1 MSERPQLTTHEGAAT
16 FAPRVGRSPA
26 FLTRYSSA
34 IFLVLL
40 IGLEAGVVR
49 FVIRDV
55 RSANNE
61 VQRMYASSVL
71 GLHRIGSLQYDAQET
86 RRSTLYALTTNDS
99 NLQVIYADQ
108 SREADAR
115 VTAGIAEYLQQAQLP
130 QEIEL
135 GHRLEQDWKA
145 YLGARNEVL
154 GTILEGSVKEAVA
167 YDLAQGVPLFD
178 RVRRDLEE
186 TERLYDEQAS
196 QRLANVAALAT
207 KTVTRL
213 LTVLAVTVLVA
224 GVFVWVLQKDK
235 MTSTMQMAKMQM
247 DFAASVSH
255 ELRTP
260 LAVLCSAVDN
270 IADGVVS
277 GKEQLAKYGAVIR
290 HQSRQINGLVNQV
303 ILFVSTQDGKGRYA
317 VQPLAVSQ
325 IVETAVMGTA
335 ELIRK
340 AGFTLEQHVSPG
352 LPSILGDLT
361 ALSQC
366 LQNLITNALKYGDQG
381 RWIGIRASEEGPKD
395 HREVRISVQ
404 DHGKGIER
412 SELHHIF
419 EPFYRARAAVSGQI
433 HGTGLG
439 LPIAKSLA
447 EAMGGRISVTSE
459 LGVGSTFTLHLPVT
473 EELGDAKD
481 TVGRTVAQL

>member
-71 GLHRIGSLQYDAQET
+71 GLHRIGNLQYDAQET

-135 GHRLEQDWKA
+135 SHRLEQDWKA
-145 YLGARNEVL
+145 YLAARNEVL

-186 TERLYDEQAS
+186 TQRLYDEQAS
-196 QRLANVAALAT
+196 QRLAKLAALANR
-207 KTVTRL
+207 TVTRL
-213 LTVLAVTVLVA
+213 ITVLGGTVLIA
-224 GVFVWVLQKDK
+224 GIFVWVLQKG
-235 MTSTMQMAKMQM
+235 QMA
-247 DFAASVSH
+247 S
-255 ELRTP
+255 
-260 LAVLCSAVDN
+260 
-270 IADGVVS
+270 
-277 GKEQLAKYGAVIR
+277 
-290 HQSRQINGLVNQV
+290 
-303 ILFVSTQDGKGRYA
+303 
-317 VQPLAVSQ
+317 
-325 IVETAVMGTA
+325 
-335 ELIRK
+335 
-340 AGFTLEQHVSPG
+340 
-352 LPSILGDLT
+352 
-361 ALSQC
+361 
-366 LQNLITNALKYGDQG
+366 
-381 RWIGIRASEEGPKD
+381 
-395 HREVRISVQ
+395 
-404 DHGKGIER
+404 
-412 SELHHIF
+412 
-419 EPFYRARAAVSGQI
+419 
-433 HGTGLG
+433 
-439 LPIAKSLA
+439 
-447 EAMGGRISVTSE
+447 
-459 LGVGSTFTLHLPVT
+459 
-473 EELGDAKD
+473 
-481 TVGRTVAQL
+481 

>member
-1 MSERPQLTTHEGAAT
+1 MERTQQTIHEGAAT
-16 FAPRVGRSPA
+16 FSPRVGRSPT
-26 FLTRYSSA
+26 FLSRYSSA
-34 IFLVLL
+34 IFLLLL

-55 RSANNE
+55 RSASNE

-99 NLQVIYADQ
+99 NLQVVYADQ

-135 GHRLEQDWKA
+135 GHRLEKDWKS
-145 YLGARNEVL
+145 YLAARNEVL
-154 GTILEGSVKEAVA
+154 GTILEGSIKEAVA

-178 RVRRDLEE
+178 RVRGDLEE

-196 QRLANVAALAT
+196 HRLANVAALANRS
-207 KTVTRL
+207 VTRL
-213 LTVLAVTVLVA
+213 LTVLAVTVMIA
-224 GVFVWVLQKDK
+224 GIFVWVLQKDK
-235 MTSTMQMAKMQM
+235 MASTMQMARMQM

-290 HQSRQINGLVNQV
+290 NQSHQINGLVNQV
-303 ILFVSTQDGKGRYA
+303 LLFVSTQDGKGRYMLA
-317 VQPLAVSQ
+317 PVAVSEV
-325 IVETAVMGTA
+325 IESAVMGTA

-340 AGFTLEQHVSPG
+340 AGFTLEQQISPD
-352 LPSILGDLT
+352 LPSILGDVS

-381 RWIGIRASEEGPKD
+381 RWIGIRASLDGGRD
-395 HREVRISVQ
+395 HPEIRISVQ
-404 DHGKGIER
+404 DRGKGINR
-412 SELHHIF
+412 SELHRIF
-419 EPFYRARAAVSGQI
+419 EPFYRSKAAVSGQI

-459 LGVGSTFTLHLPVT
+459 VGAGSTFTLHLLVVEPVS
-473 EELGDAKD
+473 EPVKA
-481 TVGRTVAQL
+481 VGRTA